1 MLKNKLKIISLITLL
16 VVSLYMPL
24 VNADD
29 TTTPISEDTN
39 TETNVDT
46 TNEANTNETNTENE
60 AVETNE
66 DQDTS
71 FTIKNGDEYL
81 CKDTVSIDTRVDG
94 NVFILANNVTINSPI
109 GGDAFICAKNVNI
122 TENGYI
128 YSNLFV
134 CAQDITVK
142 GKVYNI
148 YSTSKNLTL
157 DGIVYRDVKSVCDTL
172 NINSAIGRD
181 VYVSVSNINFKEKS
195 SSEETDDITTYGNI
209 QGNLTY
215 SSTQEI
221 SIPDGSV
228 VGTTKY
234 NKETVKTPSSSE
246 KIASYIKSFGA
257 LAVSTIV
264 IWLLSLWISPK
275 LKLKK
280 ETPLTI
286 KKVFGSIGLG
296 ILIPLA
302 LIILSILILMI
313 PIASQLT
320 IFILCLLAILFFISV
335 SISII
340 DINKFITKKFKVD
353 KTISQLGTLII
364 STLVF
369 WVLSLIPYLGSLVS
383 FIGIT
388 YGIGTISNRL
398 IDTNKKDTKKDNK
411 DTDK

>member
-81 CKDTVSIDTRVDG
+81 CKDTVSIDTPVDG

-234 NKETVKTPSSSE
+234 NKETVETPSSSE